1 MNNNRDIY
9 LYYEGL
15 IFQKIKGEMNLNLIS
30 ITTLYD
36 GTDIKIPEKITG
48 IHGIND
54 RNYVGDN
61 RWDNGDYNVIGID
74 SIIKTPPSGNIK
86 KRMGRKMDNI
96 AIKEKSSITSITIP
110 TSVTSIGENAF
121 EGCSKLISLSF
132 SSTSKV
138 KSIGARA
145 FLNCTSLQKLI
156 IPDSV
161 VTIGVSVFE
170 GCSLLG
176 DVTIGNGLISIGA
189 NAFKLTRISTI
200 VIPASVTTIGASAFE
215 GCSKLTRANILSTS
229 EFTVGENSFKAC
241 PLLFSIVVQIDKPNI
256 TSAVFDNTDTN
267 SVYLVKGGDGKPLTL
282 IKFFPRGSQKKI
294 NFVTGGAGDI
304 NFATIETGAFSN
316 VLKLYKLRISGST
329 TIKSGAFV
337 GCTNLYGI
345 VVTGTPT
352 LEKGIIT
359 GSTNIQYIFVNNC
372 NLSTINP
379 PEISNPV
386 FPLTDANVKIFVNNN
401 FIKNNIYQ
409 KLFGT
414 KSVVYANGDCINNE
428 TVTFIDLAKYNN
440 LLTYINGNGTKPFI
454 IPAASQS
461 AIPAASQS
469 AIPAASQSAIPAA
482 SQSAIPAANKS
493 VEPFINSGGQTI
505 TESFKEGAIDGQ
517 EELQR
522 KQSILQKVKS
532 INFAIDEIKSEQN
545 RNNRHSYFFSEDTY
559 INLYRNRVALILY
572 YIVFILLALS
582 LYLNRESYS
591 IVMIVILLII
601 FALLPFVIKYL
612 TRFAYDQFL
621 GLVKLFYDG
630 NVRYLNSTDK

>member
-54 RNYVGDN
+54 LNYVGDN

-138 KSIGARA
+138 ESIGARA

-229 EFTVGENSFKAC
+229 EFTVGENAFKAC

-316 VLKLYKLRISGST
+316 VLQLRKLTIRGST
-329 TIKSGAFV
+329 TVKSGAFV
-337 GCTNLYGI
+337 GCTNLYGA
-345 VVTGTPT
+345 VFTGTPT

-482 SQSAIPAANKS
+482 SQS

-517 EELQR
+517 EEAQR
-522 KQSILQKVKS
+522 KQSILQKVTS
-532 INFAIDEIKSEQN
+532 INYAIDEIKSEQN

-591 IVMIVILLII
+591 IVMIVMLLII

>member
-1 MNNNRDIY
+1 MNGNRDIY

-48 IHGIND
+48 IHDIND

-61 RWDNGDYNVIGID
+61 RWDNGDYNVTGID

-86 KRMGRKMDNI
+86 KRKGRKIDNI
-96 AIKEKSSITSITIP
+96 AIKEKSLITSVTIP

-145 FLNCTSLQKLI
+145 FLNCSSLQKLI

-161 VTIGVSVFE
+161 VTIGESVFE
-170 GCSLLG
+170 GCSLLR

-189 NAFKLTRISTI
+189 NAFKLTIIPAI

-215 GCSKLTRANILSTS
+215 GCSKLTRADILSTS
-229 EFTVGENSFKAC
+229 EFTVGENAFKAC
-241 PLLFSIVVQIDKPNI
+241 PNLLAIVVQIDKPNI

-316 VLKLYKLRISGST
+316 VLQLRKLTIRGST
-329 TIKSGAFV
+329 TVKSGAFV
-337 GCTNLYGI
+337 GCTNLYGA
-345 VVTGTPT
+345 VFTGTPT

-454 IPAASQS
+454 IPAA
-461 AIPAASQS
+461 
-469 AIPAASQSAIPAA
+469 
-482 SQSAIPAANKS
+482 NKS

-517 EELQR
+517 DEVQR

-572 YIVFILLALS
+572 YIVFTLLALS

-591 IVMIVILLII
+591 IVMIVMLLII